1 MIQNNLKHWLDQR
14 GITPYRLHKEAGIH
28 KATALKLYKESD
40 YIPRP
45 EVMNK
50 IAEVYGIMPNW
61 YISYVPG
68 SNTKPLQ
75 KSA

>member
-14 GITPYRLHKEAGIH
+14 GITPYRLHKEAKIH
-28 KATALKLYKESD
+28 KATALKLYKDSS

-45 EVMNK
+45 DVMNK
-50 IAEVYGIMPNW
+50 IAEVYGILPSW
-61 YISYVPG
+61 YISYIP
-68 SNTKPLQ
+68 SSDPKSLQ